1 MVLRGL
7 SCEEPKG
14 SMLASKRGAAGS
26 RQVSGTSLMMGK
38 GGNWSTGPS
47 PNCTLSL
54 SPFLLCPLG
63 LAEALSCYL

>member
-38 GGNWSTGPS
+38 RGTQALLPIARCPS
-47 PNCTLSL
+47 
-54 SPFLLCPLG
+54 
-63 LAEALSCYL
+63 ALSFCVLLAWQKP